1 MTIKNNLKRIG
12 MLSATMAFLLSFLS
26 LGLAN
31 AQSTTPSTT
40 GSGTAST
47 GTLTQ
52 QQKQQH
58 LTNII
63 NKGNTEITRRLD
75 SLNSLLTRIGSAK
88 NLSSSDL
95 SYLQDEVNTEI
106 SGLSALKTTLD
117 NCATVTPLANAITVC
132 AGPAAQSI
140 INDYR
145 VYALV
150 LPKVRLVVMADDQIV
165 IETNL
170 SSLAQKLQ
178 SRITNDQTAGKAVTS
193 LQSELNTM
201 TADISA
207 AQAISS
213 NIESTV
219 LPFQP
224 SDYNTDHSLLVG
236 YASQLQTAR
245 TDLQTAATTAKTII
259 TGLQAIATTST
270 SSTQPND

>member
-1 MTIKNNLKRIG
+1 MTIKSKMKRIG
-12 MLSATMAFLLSFLS
+12 MLSTMLAFLLSFLS
-26 LGLAN
+26 IGLAN

-40 GSGTAST
+40 GSGTSST

-58 LTNII
+58 LSNII
-63 NKGNTEITRRLD
+63 SKGNAEITRRLD
-75 SLNSLLTRIGSAK
+75 SLNSLLNRIGSAK

-95 SYLQDEVNTEI
+95 SYLQNEVNVEI
-106 SGLSALKTTLD
+106 SGLTALKTTLD
-117 NCATVTPLANAITVC
+117 NCATVTPLASAITAC
-132 AGPAAQSI
+132 AKPAAQSI

-178 SRITNDQTAGKAVTS
+178 NRIANDQTAGKDVTS
-193 LQSELNTM
+193 LQSELSSM

-207 AQAISS
+207 AQAISA

-219 LPFQP
+219 LPYQP

-259 TGLQAIATTST
+259 TGLKA
-270 SSTQPND
+270 

>member
-1 MTIKNNLKRIG
+1 MTIKSKMKRIG
-12 MLSATMAFLLSFLS
+12 MLSTMLAFLLSFLS
-26 LGLAN
+26 IGLAN

-40 GSGTAST
+40 GSGTSST

-58 LTNII
+58 LSNII
-63 NKGNTEITRRLD
+63 SKGNAEITRRLD
-75 SLNSLLTRIGSAK
+75 SLNSLLNRIGSAK

-95 SYLQDEVNTEI
+95 SYLQNEVNVEI
-106 SGLSALKTTLD
+106 SGLTALKTTLD
-117 NCATVTPLANAITVC
+117 NCATVTPLASAITAC
-132 AGPAAQSI
+132 AKPAAQSI

-178 SRITNDQTAGKAVTS
+178 NRIANDQTAGKDVTS
-193 LQSELNTM
+193 LQSELSSM

-207 AQAISS
+207 AQAISA

-219 LPFQP
+219 LPYQP

-245 TDLQTAATTAKTII
+245 TDLQTAVTTAKTII
-259 TGLQAIATTST
+259 TGLKA
-270 SSTQPND
+270 